1 MGAIDAAVLR
11 RYFRELDQFVC
22 FGVVARWINQGGRE
36 PEGPVLHG
44 LSDEGLHLL
53 EFVRRWSAVDI
64 PQNCL
69 ADLGGTHVG
78 ANVEWGTVVLESCEV
93 AVQSGPVH
101 LQVIAIEVG
110 L

>member
-11 RYFRELDQFVC
+11 RYFCELDQFVC
-22 FGVVARWINQGGRE
+22 FGIVARGINQGSRE

-44 LSDEGLHLL
+44 LSDQSLHLL
-53 EFVRRWSAVDI
+53 KLVRSWSAVDI

-69 ADLGGTHVG
+69 TDLGGTNVG
-78 ANVEWGTVVLESCEV
+78 ANVKWGSALLQSCEI

-101 LQVIAIEVG
+101 LQVIAIELG